1 MALLCRDP
9 FTQSS
14 FHAEA
19 VSHTQAFK
27 HRAAL
32 TNRPFAQTAFYT
44 EHTLHTRAFTKRL
57 LSTETLFTQRPSW
70 QRGPFCITQR
80 TFYTRRGFCTETLL
94 HAEAFIR
101 SSFYRRLFYTQ
112 SRFNT
117 HAQALT
123 WDPFKKRHTET
134 PLHRDI
140 RRPFCIRR
148 PFHTI
153 PHTQIRLLTEQLLH
167 RDPFTETPF
176 YTRFFSARKTFCTK
190 TQVHTEAFT
199 QTPLYTW
206 RLLHRDPFKQKQLH
220 RDSFRL
226 LDT

>member
-70 QRGPFCITQR
+70 QRDPFCITQR
-80 TFYTRRGFCTETLL
+80 TFCTRRGFCTETLL

-117 HAQALT
+117 HAQVLT

-153 PHTQIRLLTEQLLH
+153 PHTH
-167 RDPFTETPF
+167 R
-176 YTRFFSARKTFCTK
+176 YA
-190 TQVHTEAFT
+190 
-199 QTPLYTW
+199 Y
-206 RLLHRDPFKQKQLH
+206 
-220 RDSFRL
+220 
-226 LDT
+226 

>member
-70 QRGPFCITQR
+70 QRDPFCITQR
-80 TFYTRRGFCTETLL
+80 TFCTRRGFCTETLL

-101 SSFYRRLFYTQ
+101 SSFYR

-117 HAQALT
+117 HAQVLT

-134 PLHRDI
+134 PLHRDM

-167 RDPFTETPF
+167 RDPFYRDTLLTPDSF
-176 YTRFFSARKTFCTK
+176 LHEKLFAQRPRCIQK
-190 TQVHTEAFT
+190 
-199 QTPLYTW
+199 
-206 RLLHRDPFKQKQLH
+206 LLHRHPFTHEGFYTETLSN
-220 RDSFRL
+220 RSSCTETL
-226 LDT
+226 LDF